1 MTNNGTCQRELGTKN
16 KTFLAS
22 NFIPIVKPFWSD
34 FHFSTICHFL
44 HLFVWCCC
52 VHVCLA
58 QFTCLCQRELVTYDT
73 VKQLQRTGTHQ
84 HLCGEPGGLARLSHT
99 PTQAA
104 APGDLVENFFSCWV
118 GLVPYLNFLN
128 GAS

>member
-73 VKQLQRTGTHQ
+73 VKQLQRTGTHLATYAASQ
-84 HLCGEPGGLARLSHT
+84 ADWRASPTLRHRQRHLETSWKT
-99 PTQAA
+99 
-104 APGDLVENFFSCWV
+104 FFPV
-118 GLVPYLNFLN
+118 GWD
-128 GAS
+128 